1 MKKSLFGLVLILLF
15 INTSSYAQQVSYE
28 KIQYPNIKK
37 LKTIDVSQMDDSFLP
52 TLEYLEAP
60 AVSGNPYKRYLA
72 ELKDG
77 LKKSHPRNNE
87 PFVKTRGD
95 ADPPELLNG
104 FRSPSVQPGRP
115 LDNHLAMSGD
125 LVVSSINSF
134 ISVQT
139 KAGGF
144 VKTFSLANFAAG
156 LGVNDGL
163 FDPRLIYDPQSD
175 RFIAIFLSGYSS
187 AESDIVVSFSD
198 TNDPIGEWHA
208 YVIPGN
214 PNNDTTWTDYPMV
227 TVTDTDIVLTI
238 NLLRDG
244 ESWQLGFEK
253 TLIWQMDKAK
263 GYAGVD
269 LDNTVLWQD
278 VTFGNASIRNLCPVG
293 HATDVLPT
301 KTYFVSDRNFD
312 IENDTFLLVELTGGV
327 NDPDAELIVDFVRSD
342 IPYGVPPNAMQE
354 EHELQTND
362 ARVLEAFIIE
372 DEIQFVGN
380 TRNPNNNQ
388 CGIFH
393 GVLTD
398 LNGERDL
405 HLEHIIGEDFEI
417 GYPGITWMGDAPSD
431 RDAIIT
437 FDHTAVNKYAGIS
450 AMYYNAEDGYSDIIT
465 VVDGEAPCTMNTN
478 GTLERWGDYMGT
490 QRDFANPDEMW
501 VSGFW
506 TLPNGRNYPWI
517 AQLAKPKAMSSTS
530 ESADPVVTKVF
541 PNPVAQ
547 RVSVEF
553 TIPPAAKNVSVVLL
567 NTAGKVIEK
576 LINTTPHKTGLSRF
590 SFDVSSLDKGIYFVE
605 VRLDNQ
611 KSVTKKIVVQ

>member
-1 MKKSLFGLVLILLF
+1 MKNSIFVLLLCF
-15 INTSSYAQQVSYE
+15 VSVNMIKAQQVSYE
-28 KIQYPNIKK
+28 KIQYPTIKK
-37 LKTIDVSQMDDSFLP
+37 LKTIDVSQLDDEFLP
-52 TLEYLEAP
+52 TIEYLEAP
-60 AVSGNPYKRYLA
+60 QVSGNPYKRYLA
-72 ELKDG
+72 DLKEG
-77 LKKSHPRNNE
+77 LKESHPRHNE
-87 PFVKTRGD
+87 PIVSTRGD
-95 ADPPELLNG
+95 ADPPEVLNG
-104 FRSPSVQPGRP
+104 FIVGGVQPGRP

-125 LVVSSINSF
+125 RVVSSVNSF

-139 KAGGF
+139 KEGAF
-144 VKTFSLANFAAG
+144 VKNYSLANFAMG

-163 FDPRLIYDPQSD
+163 FDPRLIYDPQAD
-175 RFIAIFLSGYSS
+175 RFVAIFLSGYSS
-187 AESDIVVSFSD
+187 DESDIVISFSD
-198 TNDPIGEWHA
+198 SNDPTGEWHA

-214 PNNDTTWTDYPMV
+214 PNNDNTWTDYPMV

-263 GYAGVD
+263 GYAGED

-278 VTFGNASIRNLCPVG
+278 VNFGNASIRNLCPVG
-293 HATDVLPT
+293 HATDILPS

-327 NDPDAELIVDFVRSD
+327 NDPDAELLVDFVRSD
-342 IPYGVPPNAMQE
+342 VPYGVPPNAMQE

-380 TRNPNNNQ
+380 TRNPVNNQ

-398 LNGERDL
+398 LNGARNL
-405 HLEHIIGEDFEI
+405 HLEHIIGEDYEI
-417 GYPGITWMGDAPSD
+417 GYPGITWMGDIPSD

-437 FDHTAVNKYAGIS
+437 FDHTGVNKYAGIS
-450 AMYYNAEDGYSDIIT
+450 AMYYNLEDGYSDIIT
-465 VVDGEAPCTMNTN
+465 VQDGNAPCTMNPN

-490 QRDFANPDEMW
+490 QRDFANTDELW
-501 VSGFW
+501 VSGFY
-506 TLPNGRNYPWI
+506 TLANGRNHPWI
-517 AQLAKPKAMSSTS
+517 AHLAKPGTMSSTS
-530 ESADPVVTKVF
+530 ENQNPIVSKVY
-541 PNPVAQ
+541 PNPVAN

-553 TIPPAAKNVSVVLL
+553 TIPQAAKNVSVVLL
-567 NTAGKVIEK
+567 NTEGKVIEK

-590 SFDVSSLDKGIYFVE
+590 SFDVSSLEKGIYLVE
-605 VRLDNQ
+605 VQIDNQ
-611 KSVTKKIVVQ
+611 QASTKKVVVQ